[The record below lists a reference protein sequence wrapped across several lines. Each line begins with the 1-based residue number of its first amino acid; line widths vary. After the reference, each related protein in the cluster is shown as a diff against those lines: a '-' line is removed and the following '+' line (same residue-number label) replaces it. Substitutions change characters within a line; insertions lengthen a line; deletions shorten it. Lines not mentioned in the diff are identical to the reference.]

1 MKFSRVLIL
10 VLVIVIVDTVS
21 AEALSWPWE
30 WFKGKEKDNRPLYV
44 DDSGWEIRS
53 ALPGTRIV
61 EKYER
66 VKSMGLLSRIPDSR
80 IPEHQKYISFSGADN
95 FYGFS
100 LIIPSSIVTY
110 WNKSC
115 AVILEYTCDG
125 DTLQARSY
133 EYFFAV
139 RSPNKLIFGLDLENY
154 FYIPNPSL
162 DLWKTSKGNPILF
175 AGFDFK
181 GNEPERLLKCLPVNV
196 RSNSKELP

>member
-1 MKFSRVLIL
+1 MKFSRVLI
-10 VLVIVIVDTVS
+10 VVIIMAMVFNTSVM
-21 AEALSWPWE
+21 AFSWSWS
-30 WFKGKEKDNRPLYV
+30 KKEDNRPLYV
-44 DDSGWEIRS
+44 DDSGWEIIS
-53 ALPGTRIV
+53 ALPGTKIV

-66 VKSMGLLSRIPDSR
+66 IKSMGLLSKIPDSR
-80 IPEHQKYISFSGADN
+80 IPEHQKYIFFSGPSN

-175 AGFDFK
+175 AEFDFK

-196 RSNSKELP
+196 RSNSKEVSSR